1 MKEEKLQDLYGISLK
16 ELYEINQKNIVEYKR
31 NLDKCPSFHPR
42 ILYELMKSSQRITK
56 FWNEYDMYYRNSKE
70 YIEAYSYYKIMLEE
84 LSYLIKSVDWD
95 NEMKLFAG
103 YCYLYKQGYLSFSH
117 QFYYSRYAEDCIFLE
132 GNNILLGIG
141 CCRHINSMLKDLLR
155 ECGYSSFNLEM
166 LLDYRV
172 VHLNDMKK
180 LRLDE
185 VQELSQEELENEQLE
200 IKKQP
205 RLWPILKKTISTNHL
220 VTLFQDDTHS
230 YIMDATN
237 DTIYYVTDDLK
248 VYQGGHE
255 FKVQFDKLWND
266 GEELRLRNFLKPS
279 LRPILEK
286 RLQDYHETWEECF
299 ELTDTFE
306 RFYQEHKELYE
317 EVVEKR
323 KVLKREYDQYW
334 IFNK

>member
-1 MKEEKLQDLYGISLK
+1 MKKEDLYSSSLK
-16 ELYEINQKNIVEYKR
+16 ELYEINQENMAEYKR

-42 ILYELMKSSQRITK
+42 VLYKLIKSYQKITR

-70 YIEAYSYYKIMLEE
+70 YIEAYSYYKIVLEE
-84 LSYLIKSVDWD
+84 LSYLATTIDWD
-95 NEMKLFAG
+95 NEMKLYAG

-117 QFYYSRYAEDCIFLE
+117 QFYYSKYAEDCKFLE
-132 GNNILLGIG
+132 GNNITLGIG
-141 CCRHINSMLKDLLR
+141 CCRHINSMLKDLLK

-166 LLDYRV
+166 LLDYCV
-172 VHLNDMKK
+172 VHLNDMEK

-185 VQELSQEELENEQLE
+185 AQESIQEELDNEQLE
-200 IKKQP
+200 TKKIQSIWN
-205 RLWPILKKTISTNHL
+205 LFSKKDIPTNHS

-266 GEELRLRNFLKPS
+266 GEELRLRNFLKS
-279 LRPILEK
+279 SSRPILEK

-323 KVLKREYDQYW
+323 KVLKREHDQYW